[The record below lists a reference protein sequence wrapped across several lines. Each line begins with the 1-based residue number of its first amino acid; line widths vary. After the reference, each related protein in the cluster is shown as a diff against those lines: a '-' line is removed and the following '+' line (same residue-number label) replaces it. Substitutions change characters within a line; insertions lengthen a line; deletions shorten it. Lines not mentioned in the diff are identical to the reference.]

1 MSLVEEFIRFEGE
14 ARKAQDAALS
24 TFLQGKTTRKLKR
37 MLESAEDPWL
47 DESGEITRGVHRE
60 LERRKVKV

>member
-14 ARKAQDAALS
+14 ARKVQDAALS

-37 MLESAEDPWL
+37 MLEAAEGPYL
-47 DESGEITRGVHRE
+47 DEGGEITRGIHRE
-60 LERRKVKV
+60 LKRRKVKV